1 MRRAA
6 ASVAALLCL
15 GGCADGGSETTPGD
29 DRGAGV
35 GALGADARVQTLAR
49 AALHVPPP
57 ADAVWVAD
65 EFRLRPGRALTR
77 DGRFA
82 FVYARRGDHELA
94 LDVGPRPLAQ
104 GAAAAMPAGERRT
117 YRAGEDAAT
126 VWEIRLAPRGSPV
139 PAGARR
145 VFESEP
151 LEGLPERAALSFL
164 SVTVPPRGGRTT
176 IHTHPGPELVYQL
189 SGTIDYQNALIGTRR
204 LTPGGLEGIP
214 PDTPVQKRNPYREP
228 AVFLSWFA
236 VDPDKPFA
244 PGASF

>member
-1 MRRAA
+1 MRRFL
-6 ASVAALLCL
+6 ASVAALLCVA
-15 GGCADGGSETTPGD
+15 GCADGGSEDSSGD

-35 GALGADARVQTLAR
+35 GALGASARVETLAR
-49 AALHVPPP
+49 ASLRGPPP

-65 EFRLRPGRALTR
+65 EFRLGPGPALTR
-77 DGRFA
+77 SGEFT
-82 FVYARRGDHELA
+82 FVYARSGDPVLKLDGRQRQLA
-94 LDVGPRPLAQ
+94 EGQ
-104 GAAAAMPAGERRT
+104 AAAAPAGKRRT
-117 YRAGEDAAT
+117 YRAREAAAK
-126 VWEIRLAPRGSPV
+126 VWEIRLASRGSRV

-145 VFESEP
+145 LFESQP
-151 LEGLPERAALSFL
+151 LEGLPEPAALSFL

-176 IHTHPGPELVYQL
+176 VHTHPGPELVYQL

-204 LTPGGLEGIP
+204 LRPGGLEGIP

-244 PGASF
+244 PAASF

>member
-1 MRRAA
+1 L
-6 ASVAALLCL
+6 VAALLCL
-15 GGCADGGSETTPGD
+15 AGCAEGGSEGSSGD

-35 GALGADARVQTLAR
+35 GALGASARVETLAR
-49 AALHVPPP
+49 ASLRAPPP

-77 DGRFA
+77 GGEFA
-82 FVYARRGDHELA
+82 FVYARDGDPA
-94 LDVGPRPLAQ
+94 LQLDGAPRSLTE
-104 GAAAAMPAGERRT
+104 GAAAAGRRRV
-117 YRAGEDAAT
+117 YRARDDAAT
-126 VWEIRLAPRGSPV
+126 VWEIRLASRGSPV

-189 SGTIDYQNALIGTRR
+189 SGTIDYQNALIGTRKLR
-204 LTPGGLEGIP
+204 PGGLEGIP

-236 VDPDKPFA
+236 VDPNKPFA
-244 PGASF
+244 PAARF